1 MKLQYTAQ
9 HLIQN
14 HYYLSIFLRLMMAM
28 SMGAV
33 IGYERA
39 YKKSTA
45 GLRTFSIVCNAAAF
59 TMIINEYLIGLYG
72 AGDAARLAAQV
83 ISGIGFLG
91 MGSIILTSRNQVRGL
106 TTAATLWATAILGIA
121 IGAGMLLPSLIAF
134 VIMMF
139 TITILSH
146 ISKHLERYN
155 RVITIYLEIDR
166 TTGLQQII
174 EALTDRGYEVLQLQ
188 KHKSSPEGDLTLQ
201 LDLNLNG
208 KYLHSDIIYQLS
220 QMESIHYIEEVRKL

>member
-1 MKLQYTAQ
+1 MKLQYTTQ

-45 GLRTFSIVCNAAAF
+45 GLRTFSIVCSAAAF

-174 EALTDRGYEVLQLQ
+174 EALTERGYEVLQLQ

-208 KYLHSDIIYQLS
+208 KYLHSDIIYQLG